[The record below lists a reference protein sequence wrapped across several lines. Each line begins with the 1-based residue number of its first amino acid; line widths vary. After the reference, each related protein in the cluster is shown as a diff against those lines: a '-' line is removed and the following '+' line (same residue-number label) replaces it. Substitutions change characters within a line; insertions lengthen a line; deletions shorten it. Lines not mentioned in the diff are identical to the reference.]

1 MNLTDIIMADP
12 YPVPNRGLWFV
23 GSVARMLSRFGKPLW
38 IVPQLADEESRSAS
52 AKELQ
57 VMVQVP
63 RPPSPTPF
71 SPLPLVLP
79 HAQLLSLAQ
88 L

>member
-1 MNLTDIIMADP
+1 MLRACREPFVNLTDIIMADP

-23 GSVARMLSRFGKPLW
+23 GYTARMLSRFGKPLW

-57 VMVQVP
+57 VMVSEP
-63 RPPSPTPF
+63 RPIEP
-71 SPLPLVLP
+71 
-79 HAQLLSLAQ
+79 LLSSSDR
-88 L
+88 

>member
-23 GSVARMLSRFGKPLW
+23 GYTARMLSRFGKPLW

-57 VMVQVP
+57 VMVSEP
-63 RPPSPTPF
+63 RPIDPW
-71 SPLPLVLP
+71 
-79 HAQLLSLAQ
+79 LSSSDR
-88 L
+88 

>member
-23 GSVARMLSRFGKPLW
+23 GYTARMLSRFGKPLW

-57 VMVQVP
+57 VMVSEP
-63 RPPSPTPF
+63 RPIDP
-71 SPLPLVLP
+71 
-79 HAQLLSLAQ
+79 LLSSSDR
-88 L
+88 

>member
-1 MNLTDIIMADP
+1 MLRACREPFVNLTDIIMADP

-23 GSVARMLSRFGKPLW
+23 GVTARMLSRFGKPLW

-57 VMVQVP
+57 VMVSEP
-63 RPPSPTPF
+63 RPIDP
-71 SPLPLVLP
+71 
-79 HAQLLSLAQ
+79 LLSSSDR
-88 L
+88 

>member
-23 GSVARMLSRFGKPLW
+23 GYTARMLSRFGKPLW

-57 VMVQVP
+57 VMVSEP
-63 RPPSPTPF
+63 RPTDP
-71 SPLPLVLP
+71 
-79 HAQLLSLAQ
+79 LLSSSDR
-88 L
+88 

>member
-1 MNLTDIIMADP
+1 MNLTDIIMAEP

-23 GSVARMLSRFGKPLW
+23 GYTARMLSRFGKPLW

-57 VMVQVP
+57 VMVSEP
-63 RPPSPTPF
+63 RPIDP
-71 SPLPLVLP
+71 
-79 HAQLLSLAQ
+79 LLSSSDR
-88 L
+88 

>member
-1 MNLTDIIMADP
+1 MLRACREPFVNLTDIIMADP

-23 GSVARMLSRFGKPLW
+23 GYTARMLSRFGKPLW

-57 VMVQVP
+57 VMVSEP
-63 RPPSPTPF
+63 RPIA
-71 SPLPLVLP
+71 PLPP
-79 HAQLLSLAQ
+79 SSDR
-88 L
+88 

>member
-23 GSVARMLSRFGKPLW
+23 GYTARMLSRFGKPLW

-57 VMVQVP
+57 VMVSEP
-63 RPPSPTPF
+63 RPIDPLLPS
-71 SPLPLVLP
+71 SDR
-79 HAQLLSLAQ
+79 
-88 L
+88 

>member
-23 GSVARMLSRFGKPLW
+23 GYTARMLSRFGKPLW

-57 VMVQVP
+57 VMVSEP
-63 RPPSPTPF
+63 RPIEP
-71 SPLPLVLP
+71 
-79 HAQLLSLAQ
+79 LLSSSDR
-88 L
+88 